1 MSWYGDWKPYVP
13 VAKRRSNALAFA
25 KKLAKKEKRELA
37 PVQLA
42 GRKIATTFW
51 GLAWCEN
58 LERYSDYANRLPRG
72 GTYVR
77 NGSVIDLQ
85 IEKGLIKSIVS
96 GSEIYTIKITIATL
110 PPAKWNRIKTECSRS
125 IDSLIDLLQGR
136 FDQGIMQRLTLRDD
150 GLFPQPKE
158 IRMSCSCP
166 DSAGLCKHIAATMY
180 GVGARLDTAP
190 ELLFTLRAVDHLE
203 LIHQAVTSDNLD
215 RTLTGSPDNALASSD
230 LGELFGIEIDA
241 APAAPKPPSRRKS
254 IAIANDSV
262 APALTRPQQKPTR
275 NPRVKQSPT
284 SAVTATAVATDSL
297 AKSKVKPATISA
309 TRKRK
314 AR

>member
-1 MSWYGDWKPYVP
+1 MSWYGNWKPYVP
-13 VAKRRSNALAFA
+13 VAKRRSNALAYA
-25 KKLAKKEKRELA
+25 KTLAKKEKRVLA
-37 PVQLA
+37 PVKLA

-51 GLAWCEN
+51 GLEWCKN
-58 LERYSDYANRLPRG
+58 LQRYSDYANRLPRG
-72 GTYVR
+72 ETYVR

-96 GSEIYTIKITIATL
+96 GSEIYTIKITIVTL
-110 PPAKWNRIKTECSRS
+110 PKAKWTRIKAECSQS

-136 FDQGIMQRLTLRDD
+136 FDQAIMQRLTQRDD

-166 DSAGLCKHIAATMY
+166 DSAGMCKHIAATMY

-203 LIHQAVTSDNLD
+203 LIRQAVTSDNLD
-215 RTLTGSPDNALASSD
+215 RTLIGIPDDALASSE
-230 LGELFGIEIDA
+230 LGELFGIEIDSADSTPKARSRGTSAAA
-241 APAAPKPPSRRKS
+241 APVSAAPRKKTTRKS
-254 IAIANDSV
+254 LA
-262 APALTRPQQKPTR
+262 KP
-275 NPRVKQSPT
+275 SPL
-284 SAVTATAVATDSL
+284 SGARATAVAT
-297 AKSKVKPATISA
+297 AKSKGKPATLTA
-309 TRKRK
+309 ARKRN